1 MTAPRYWY
9 NIAADH
15 PGLAED
21 YLDPSGR
28 ALTGDD
34 LADVFPPEL
43 AEQEFD
49 RDRAWVPIPEPV
61 REAYSRWRPSP
72 LRRARALELALG
84 TKCRLYYKYEG
95 GSPIGSHK
103 ANSGVAQA
111 HYAKRAGA
119 RRVVAETGA
128 GQWGTAIS
136 MGSAFE
142 QLDCDVFMVRNS
154 FESKPGRRLYME
166 TFGSTVHA
174 SPSPMTT
181 VGKEALRENPDSPG
195 SLGLAIA
202 EAVESAKADRHTY
215 YSLGSAFNFVCMHQ
229 TVIGL
234 ELAGQL
240 AEADVEP
247 DLLISCIGGGSSFA
261 GLAFPFFGMGAKGR
275 KMPEF
280 LAVESNAVPTVTA
293 GEFAYD
299 HGDSAKLTPLVRM
312 YTLGHRFAPP
322 GIHAGGLR
330 YHGLSPLVSKFLHD
344 GHGSAVALP
353 QIEVFEAA
361 LKFTRCEG
369 IIPAPEA
376 AHSIAAAIR
385 TATERRGEEL
395 DIVFLLTGHGH
406 FDMTAYGTYLG
417 GDMAE
422 STTPSETISAALR
435 ESLGGPARGEPS
447 LTSQPAVPVGSEKGS
462 DSFHEWWRRH
472 FDRPAAPGGAP
483 ASAPA
488 PAPAD
493 PGAADLTEHAVITT
507 RTLGDLPAES
517 TTVRLCSGAVVTP
530 LAQDELTRRSIRILR
545 ST

>member
-15 PGLAED
+15 PELAED
-21 YLDPSGR
+21 YLDPATGR
-28 ALTGDD
+28 ALKAED

-49 RDRAWVPIPEPV
+49 HDRTWIPIPEPV

-72 LRRARALELALG
+72 LRRARGLERALG

-136 MGSAFE
+136 MGSAFQE
-142 QLDCDVFMVRNS
+142 LDCEVFMVRNS
-154 FESKPGRRLYME
+154 FDSKPGRRLYME

-174 SPSPMTT
+174 SPSPLTS
-181 VGKEALRENPDSPG
+181 VGKEALRADPDSPG

-202 EAVESAKADRHTY
+202 EAVESAKEDRRTF

-261 GLAFPFFGMGAKGR
+261 GLVFPFFGMGAKGR
-275 KMPEF
+275 KQPKF

-312 YTLGHRFAPP
+312 YTLGHRFSPP

-330 YHGLSPLVSKFLHD
+330 YHGLSPQVSKFIHD
-344 GHGSAVALP
+344 GHGSAVAIP

-361 LKFTRCEG
+361 LKFTRSEG

-376 AHSIAAAIR
+376 AHSVAAAIR
-385 TATERRGEEL
+385 TATEHRGEEL

-406 FDMTAYGTYLG
+406 FDMTAYGTYIG
-417 GDMAE
+417 GGMEE
-422 STTPSETISAALR
+422 SATPTETISASLR
-435 ESLGGPARGEPS
+435 ESIGGIDRPEPQQVS
-447 LTSQPAVPVGSEKGS
+447 KPVASGKGS
-462 DSFHEWWRRH
+462 DSFQEWWRRH
-472 FDRPAAPGGAP
+472 FDGAATPATAEAKPAPAAPK
-483 ASAPA
+483 
-488 PAPAD
+488 
-493 PGAADLTEHAVITT
+493 GAADLSGHAVVTT
-507 RTLGDLPAES
+507 RTLGDLAADATE
-517 TTVRLCSGAVVTP
+517 VRLAAGAVVTP
-530 LAQDELTRRSIRILR
+530 LAQDELSRRSIRIVR
-545 ST
+545 NS